1 MGKNGSAATKAI
13 ALRGKAGGISAE
25 RKRPGRVSRRGA
37 EPLVVLAPSAS
48 GNVVSAAALA
58 VAIALGSVSAFFGI
72 TGMTAIF
79 AATAVPVMV
88 MVGVLETSK
97 LVTAAWLARRWR
109 AAPLLLRVPLVFMLL
124 LLMLLTAVGTFGF
137 LSRAHLEHQMAAA
150 QAIDRDAAP
159 LGQRIT
165 LAETLVKDI
174 DGRIARLDE
183 MVRVATAHGRTKIAM
198 ALVDDQ
204 SRNRGDLISQRQAA
218 AERLSDLRVEQANV
232 EAKRARV
239 AGEAG
244 PALYVAKLF
253 GSDDTEATVR
263 LITALLVI
271 VLDPLAVLLTIAASW
286 RQVRAV

>member
-13 ALRGKAGGISAE
+13 ALRGKAAAASVE
-25 RKRPGRVSRRGA
+25 RKRPGRESGRGA
-37 EPLVVLAPSAS
+37 ERAAVLAPSTS
-48 GNVVSAAALA
+48 SNVVSAAALV

-72 TGMTAIF
+72 SGMTAIF
-79 AATAVPVMV
+79 AATALPVMV

-109 AAPLLLRVPLVFMLL
+109 SAPLLLRAPLVFMML
-124 LLMLLTAVGTFGF
+124 LLMLLTAIGTFGF
-137 LSRAHLEHQMAAA
+137 LSRAHLEHQMTAT
-150 QAIDRDAAP
+150 QAIERDAAP

-165 LAETLVKDI
+165 LAEALVEDI

-198 ALVDDQ
+198 ALVGDQ
-204 SRNRGDLISQRQAA
+204 SRSRDDLIAQRQAA
-218 AERLSDLRVEQANV
+218 AERLSGLRVEQADV
-232 EAKRARV
+232 EAKRARI

-253 GSDDTEATVR
+253 GSDDTEGTVR

-286 RQVRAV
+286 RQVRVA